1 MFLATERDR
10 APCDFEML
18 LHLSSFV
25 SIKMLVSLFNT
36 AHNTG
41 ISPYLN
47 NEACLNFTASHCHK
61 HW

>member
-10 APCDFEML
+10 APSDFEML

-36 AHNTG
+36 AH
-41 ISPYLN
+41 
-47 NEACLNFTASHCHK
+47 K
-61 HW
+61 HWYFAVSQQ